1 MFEFHPANPHDH
13 FFRRTFEVLPNARV
27 LLKSQLP
34 AELVAKLDLQS
45 IQPAKET
52 FLTATDN
59 ESRLDLLFTAR
70 LLDGTSLLIY
80 LLLEHKSWVDRRI
93 ALQLLKYVL
102 RIHEWQDRNGQPP
115 CVVVPLVVYQGT
127 QEWDEP
133 TSLRHKV
140 NADQDL
146 QGFVPDMQVI
156 LVDLGG
162 VKSSFLPELPELE
175 ARIRAMQIARRPELP
190 YQPTVAIFELLQ
202 GWEKSDSQNDA
213 LNDIVVYLCSVFDA
227 KNLNW
232 LTQAFRAGQAPG
244 SGKLMPNCLE
254 ALYEQ
259 GVQQGVEQG
268 LEQGLEQGVKQGLT
282 QGKVVG
288 SIQTMQRMLNLPITP
303 ESELLSRSLDE
314 LRAIAAQLES
324 SAGQR

>member
-1 MFEFHPANPHDH
+1 M
-13 FFRRTFEVLPNARV
+13 
-27 LLKSQLP
+27 
-34 AELVAKLDLQS
+34 
-45 IQPAKET
+45 
-52 FLTATDN
+52 
-59 ESRLDLLFTAR
+59 
-70 LLDGTSLLIY
+70 
-80 LLLEHKSWVDRRI
+80 
-93 ALQLLKYVL
+93 
-102 RIHEWQDRNGQPP
+102 
-115 CVVVPLVVYQGT
+115 VPLVVYQGT

-259 GVQQGVEQG
+259 GVEQGVQQGV
-268 LEQGLEQGVKQGLT
+268 EQGLEQGVKQGLT

-288 SIQTMQRMLNLPITP
+288 SIQTMQRMLNLPITS

>member
-13 FFRRTFEVLPNARV
+13 FFRRTFDVLPNARA

-102 RIHEWQDRNGQPP
+102 RIQEWRDRNGQPP
-115 CVVVPLVVYQGT
+115 CVVIPLVVYQGT
-127 QEWDEP
+127 QQWDEP

-190 YQPTVAIFELLQ
+190 YQSTVAIFELLQ

-227 KNLNW
+227 KNLHW

-254 ALYEQ
+254 ALFEKGVKQ

-268 LEQGLEQGVKQGLT
+268 IEQGLT

-303 ESELLSRSLDE
+303 EPELLSRSLDE
-314 LRAIAAQLES
+314 LWAIAAQLES
-324 SAGQR
+324 SARKS